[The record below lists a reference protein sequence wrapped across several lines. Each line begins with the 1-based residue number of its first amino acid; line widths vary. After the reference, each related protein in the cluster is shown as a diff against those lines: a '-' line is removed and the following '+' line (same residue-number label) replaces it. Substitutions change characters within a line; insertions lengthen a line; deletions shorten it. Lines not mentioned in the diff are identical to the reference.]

1 MKLRN
6 KSIVI
11 TPEIYGYI
19 VEHGHNLDPLIAEL
33 IEETQRTTDRASL
46 QTPPEQAT
54 LMGMLARAI
63 GAREAIEV
71 GTFTGLSALCVAR
84 ALPAN
89 GHLLCLDISAEW
101 TAMARRYWDRAGVGH
116 KITLRLGPALDS
128 LRALPPVER
137 FDSAYIDAD
146 KGNYRTYYEEVLM
159 RTRTNGLILFDNV
172 LWHGEVANPRI
183 RDPEVL
189 ALRDLNDALAA
200 DRRVDVVMLPMD
212 DGLTIVRKK

>member
-1 MKLRN
+1 MTLRN

-11 TPEIYGYI
+11 TPEIYSYI
-19 VEHGHNLDPLIAEL
+19 VDHGHNLDPLIAEL
-33 IEETQRTTDRASL
+33 IEETQRATGRDSL
-46 QTPPEQAT
+46 QSPPEQT
-54 LMGMLARAI
+54 NLMGILARAT

-84 ALPAN
+84 ALPAD
-89 GHLLCLDISAEW
+89 GHLLCLDINAEW
-101 TAMARRYWDRAGVGH
+101 TATARRYWDRAGVGH

-128 LRALPPVER
+128 LRALALVKC
-137 FDSAYIDAD
+137 FDFAYIDAD
-146 KGNYRTYYEEVLM
+146 KGNYRAYYEEVLM

-172 LWHGEVANPRI
+172 LWHGEVADPRI

-189 ALRDLNDALAA
+189 ALRELNDALAA